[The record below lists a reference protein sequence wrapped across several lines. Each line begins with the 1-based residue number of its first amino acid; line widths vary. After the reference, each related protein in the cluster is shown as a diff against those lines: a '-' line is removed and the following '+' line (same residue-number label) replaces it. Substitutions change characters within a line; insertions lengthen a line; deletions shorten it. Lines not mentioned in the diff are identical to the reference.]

1 MVSAP
6 EGIDGF
12 DFRADLGD
20 IWVEPA
26 DQPGPGLLT
35 PTVDVDLCAQ
45 DRGGYPGIAGGALS
59 RGLCSCRFARF
70 QRVDADPGP
79 DTVAVEAVDTVFM
92 DPGDTVMMEE
102 LSRPA
107 RQVIVQ
113 DRSRTAK

>member
-1 MVSAP
+1 VKRQFGVEYSPAFVAAVTQALSLRPEDRPQNIDAFLQAMEMVSAP

-35 PTVDVDLCAQ
+35 PTVDVTSAPKIVADIQASLGRA
-45 DRGGYPGIAGGALS
+45 S

-70 QRVDADPGP
+70 QAG
-79 DTVAVEAVDTVFM
+79 
-92 DPGDTVMMEE
+92 GC
-102 LSRPA
+102 
-107 RQVIVQ
+107 
-113 DRSRTAK
+113 